1 VHVGILSSWTPLVG
15 RFIPTERGL
24 QAVKRGFGL
33 GHQITDLKSPLDC
46 GSTGKKQKGE
56 IVKLAA
62 NRRGPAIRAVSI
74 DKMTAGFVKSG
85 CAGMGQ
91 KRLRFVGQ
99 ILPKTPRKDPSTSGE
114 HVSLPHL
121 HPQPP
126 RPIWLRLPSMIQ
138 RLENQA
144 RLMIKPGAKPQWQGV
159 VL

>member
-1 VHVGILSSWTPLVG
+1 MGILSSWTPLVR

-46 GSTGKKQKGE
+46 GGTGKKQKGE

-74 DKMTAGFVKSG
+74 DKMAAGCVKSG

-91 KRLRFVGQ
+91 KRLRFIGQ
-99 ILPKTPRKDPSTSGE
+99 VLPKPPRKDPSTFGE
-114 HVSLPHL
+114 HVSLAQL

-126 RPIWLRLPSMIQ
+126 RPGWLGLPSMIQ

-144 RLMIKPGAKPQWQGV
+144 RLMIKPGAKPQRQGV